1 MGARYELKK
10 EDSLSIDIVKA
21 LVKAGVLLELE
32 HPSISRPANFMEAK
46 AQEIIKNLPVPELPP
61 AQPGYLRYSYSNKK
75 AGIEILP
82 LEDIP
87 GRLDL
92 RQEDNIPC
100 TSGVEKFLTNH
111 QAIEVNIETISRE
124 NLGLC
129 EDRKDWLKTLKA
141 AVKEYGHDQLIEAFY
156 EWSIAQGS
164 FMGRRPVTSF
174 LKNIQNNISVAAR
187 KPLVTNPSLAK
198 VEERIAYISN
208 NKVFFTGDYRVKLA
222 ALLKDFGPQLITEA
236 FEQFFQDVEEKSIN
250 WAARDFLQRASVMI
264 TIIQRKKAEAK
275 AQEDLLAATYQQAK
289 ESVEEVQ
296 EEEEESL

>member
-1 MGARYELKK
+1 M
-10 EDSLSIDIVKA
+10 
-21 LVKAGVLLELE
+21 
-32 HPSISRPANFMEAK
+32 F
-46 AQEIIKNLPVPELPP
+46 LPVPENIDKMR
-61 AQPGYLRYSYSNKK
+61 AYLRIK
-75 AGIEILP
+75 P
-82 LEDIP
+82 
-87 GRLDL
+87 
-92 RQEDNIPC
+92 EDNIPC

>member
-32 HPSISRPANFMEAK
+32 HPSISRPANFVEAK
-46 AQEIIKNLPVPELPP
+46 AQEIIKNLSVPELPP
-61 AQPGYLRYSYSNKK
+61 VQPGYLR
-75 AGIEILP
+75 IE
-82 LEDIP
+82 
-87 GRLDL
+87 
-92 RQEDNIPC
+92 QSDNIPC
-100 TSGVEKFLTNH
+100 DGKIVATIGHYENYENASDGVDRFLKNH
-111 QAIEVNIETISRE
+111 LAIEVNFEIIAKE

>member
-32 HPSISRPANFMEAK
+32 HPSISRPANFTEAK

-61 AQPGYLRYSYSNKK
+61 AQPGYLRYDNSSC
-75 AGIEILP
+75 EPSRVILP
-82 LEDIP
+82 LKIEK
-87 GRLDL
+87 
-92 RQEDNIPC
+92 EDNIPC

-289 ESVEEVQ
+289 ESVEEV
-296 EEEEESL
+296 EIEDETEL